1 MVFLARGLFDYL
13 SCHLVFLFFC
23 WIPGHI
29 QDKIQDK
36 TKYDSRTYH
45 IPSANGAAVVIGGS
59 GHVLGCTPGGA
70 EGVLLEG
77 PRGAPRASGGREAMG
92 KTKVCFPTKVLT
104 RSDAVLRLARHFVRR
119 ISISHACR
127 YRQDHPRPNARTKL
141 PGQNES

>member
-1 MVFLARGLFDYL
+1 MIA
-13 SCHLVFLFFC
+13 
-23 WIPGHI
+23 GHI
-29 QDKIQDK
+29 TSQVRAFVERREQELEGGCQPIL
-36 TKYDSRTYH
+36 
-45 IPSANGAAVVIGGS
+45 GAAVVIGGS

-77 PRGAPRASGGREAMG
+77 PRGALRASGGREAMG

-141 PGQNES
+141 AGQNES